1 MSVIKEKSKEDD
13 QNLWNGIFTVAFLV
27 IAITL
32 TVILFLVDDAPV
44 YDVSALDF
52 IVLSLATLRLVQLF
66 VYDPITDFFRELFYD
81 KAERLGDSGEK
92 VMVHSLAPRGPRR
105 TVAELLSCPWCV
117 GIWAA
122 LFVVFFYL
130 LTPLSHFLILVF
142 AIAGVAPLLKIAG
155 NLLRWE
161 ALEAKERVQKE

>member
-1 MSVIKEKSKEDD
+1 MTIIKEKPKEDD
-13 QNLWNGIFTVAFLV
+13 QNLWNGIFSAVFLV
-27 IAITL
+27 IAVVL
-32 TVILFLVDDAPV
+32 TVIVFLVNNTMAN
-44 YDVSALDF
+44 DVSALDF
-52 IVLSLATLRLVQLF
+52 IVLSLATLRVVQLF

-81 KAERLGDSGEK
+81 KEERLGDTGEK
-92 VMVHSLAPRGPRR
+92 VIVHSLAPRGPRR

-122 LFVVFFYL
+122 LFVAFFYL
-130 LTPLSHFLILVF
+130 LTPLSHFLILVC